1 MDKMTGAR
9 LDILEITLKAVLKR
23 QGIIAALV
31 AVPNCKPSDKIKRFE
46 EMSKVLDEW
55 TLEIKDIEE
64 NFKHG
69 K

>member
-9 LDILEITLKAVLKR
+9 LDIIEVTLKAVLKR

-31 AVPNCKPSDKIKRFE
+31 AVPNCQPSDKIKRLE

-55 TLEIKDIEE
+55 TLEVKDIEE